1 MVIEYE
7 TVEMKTWY
15 ELFDEDDF
23 QAYLICP
30 FDVEK
35 GHDLKFA
42 WMTSQNYH
50 MMNAKDV
57 E

>member
-30 FDVEK
+30 FDVES

-50 MMNAKDV
+50 MMNAKDF